1 MKQTRMRFVI
11 DIALVAMLVFEMFYL
26 LTGNTLHEIVG
37 ALFFVTI
44 GIHLFL
50 TRKMSGALVK
60 SAAGR
65 QRSREGMSFASAI
78 RLVLAV
84 LLIVNAAVLLA
95 SSLATSNLLMAL
107 GVSLAGSAYDAWVVV
122 HIISAYTMCG
132 VVALHATAHWAS
144 LFKGAHI
151 PYNPARRQAI
161 NTWTMG
167 AASVGAVL
175 LGLAWI
181 DPVKERMSMAL
192 AANAMNDTQGSAG
205 NSSREDGS
213 SAAPD
218 SQQGPDSS
226 LENGYGKRSR
236 RGLGDGYGSNGSENS
251 SSGNGGSGSGSSNGD
266 GNSTP
271 SDRFDSGNS
280 GGSGSD
286 NSNGSGSSGSSGICT
301 LCPKRCPLS
310 APRCNRPYSAGLIG

>member
-1 MKQTRMRFVI
+1 MKQTKVRFIV

-60 SAAGR
+60 SATGG
-65 QRSREGMSFASAI
+65 QHTRENMSFTGAI

-84 LLIVNAAVLLA
+84 LLIVNAVVLLA

-107 GVSLAGSAYDAWVVV
+107 GISLAGSAYDAWVVV

-181 DPVKERMSMAL
+181 DPVKERMNMAFAAG
-192 AANAMNDTQGSAG
+192 AANNTQDGTRDFERG
-205 NSSREDGS
+205 DNSSS
-213 SAAPD
+213 LPD
-218 SQQGPDSS
+218 SQQTPDES
-226 LENGYGKRSR
+226 LGNGYGRRSR
-236 RGLGDGYGSNGSENS
+236 RGQDNGYSFNDSGSGN
-251 SSGNGGSGSGSSNGD
+251 SGNGNSNNDSGNSGSSPFD
-266 GNSTP
+266 G
-271 SDRFDSGNS
+271 FGS

-286 NSNGSGSSGSSGICT
+286 SSNGSGSGNSGSSGICT
-301 LCPKRCPLS
+301 LCPKRCSLS
-310 APRCNRPYSAGLIG
+310 SPRCNRPYSAGLIGS